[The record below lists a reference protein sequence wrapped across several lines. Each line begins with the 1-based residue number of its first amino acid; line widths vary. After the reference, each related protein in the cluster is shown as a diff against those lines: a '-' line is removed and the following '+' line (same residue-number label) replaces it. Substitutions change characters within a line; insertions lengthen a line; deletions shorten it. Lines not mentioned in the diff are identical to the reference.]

1 MIDLILFAAVF
12 GSFLGGFR
20 CGKTF
25 GTLTEMFVRR
35 NGKWVH
41 PGWHLDLGGK

>member
-25 GTLTEMFVRR
+25 GTLTEMFVRTKAAVR
-35 NGKWVH
+35 AWFK
-41 PGWHLDLGGK
+41 